1 MKKSILIVCLLFIG
15 FSVTAQKKKRNS
27 KFAIEVDG
35 VCMMCK
41 KRIEKAAL
49 NSKGVKFAS
58 WDLKTHQLSLIID
71 ENKTGTKIIQQNIA
85 AVGHDTKGFKAKDHV
100 YNQID
105 ACCKYRDKK
114 VVEAH
119 EKVEN

>member
-1 MKKSILIVCLLFIG
+1 
-15 FSVTAQKKKRNS
+15 
-27 KFAIEVDG
+27 
-35 VCMMCK
+35 MMCK

-85 AVGHDTKGFKAKDHV
+85 AVGHDTRGVRAKDHT
-100 YNQID
+100 YNSNP

-114 VVEAH
+114 VVDSH
-119 EKVEN
+119 EKVKN

>member
-15 FSVTAQKKKRNS
+15 FSVTAQEKKRNS
-27 KFAIEVDG
+27 KVAIEVDG

-114 VVEAH
+114 VVDAH